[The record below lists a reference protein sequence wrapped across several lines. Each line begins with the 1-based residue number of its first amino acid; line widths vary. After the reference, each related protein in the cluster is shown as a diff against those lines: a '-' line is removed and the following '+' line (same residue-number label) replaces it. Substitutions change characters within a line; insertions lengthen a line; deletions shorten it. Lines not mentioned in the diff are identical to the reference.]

1 MSHAPAELVSQVS
14 AALAQAGF
22 DVLGDTAT
30 GVPGLRVTEVP
41 SGALVTW
48 TASDEFTSLA
58 REHVR
63 HGASG
68 DSMRVIVQ
76 AAVTGLLVQ
85 LGHTVTETSHQG
97 DVVVLADTV
106 ASDRHLP
113 AAT

>member
-1 MSHAPAELVSQVS
+1 MSS
-14 AALAQAGF
+14 ALARADF
-22 DVLGDTAT
+22 DVLGDTDT

-41 SGALVTW
+41 RGALVTW
-48 TASDEFTSLA
+48 TASDGFTSLA
-58 REHVR
+58 REQAGR
-63 HGASG
+63 AGS

-85 LGHTVTETSHQG
+85 LGHTVTEASDQG